1 MKGVINMKKT
11 INEFDFVNDFTAI
24 RPNSFTR
31 EALYALFDYFRQ
43 LEDETGEETEFDPI
57 AICCDFTEY
66 NSLAEVKEAYDD
78 IETIENLQDKTIVIE
93 VPETD
98 RLIIHN
104 F

>member
-1 MKGVINMKKT
+1 MKKT
-11 INEFDFVNDFTAI
+11 MNEFDFVNDFTAI
-24 RPNSFTR
+24 RPNNFTR
-31 EALYALFDYFRQ
+31 EALYALFNWIEQ
-43 LEDETGEETEFDPI
+43 LDADTGEETEFDPI